1 MVAGA
6 QIVVLPIV
14 VTARAGDTGVYR
26 QSINKGDLLLTREK
40 ETLPRLAG
48 ELSGKTLIQKT
59 TSW

>member
-1 MVAGA
+1 MGAG
-6 QIVVLPIV
+6 VRRVLALIV

-48 ELSGKTLIQKT
+48 ELSGRTH
-59 TSW
+59 